1 MVKVAGAMLPLAH
14 KQRDAGAS
22 MYYAELSGPNGKPSV
37 LSTAVHNGSSKT
49 AGTAKDALAKS
60 DAKPVDGDKKSQSPA
75 YTISQSM
82 ESLLDSMT
90 GKGGAQAAAGGGLAS
105 ANSGVDR
112 AKQAQSLM
120 QSALDHG
127 KGLADMFGKGIDA
140 LKQGLGDTLSA
151 LGVPQNRIDDA
162 VKGFG
167 DGLKSKLDGMNLSD
181 LSVDMQA
188 TQSQWSIESH
198 GIDLEIQDGD
208 RSVKIS
214 FAKSTLDFRRDDQR
228 LQASLGKGGDMALSA
243 TGITTTATGK
253 STGMIVRSEGF
264 SDDEIKDILGKL
276 NDMAAKGGGGDGMKG
291 LAVLKPTTSKDG
303 VTHLTL
309 DLSTPIAGLST
320 GKAAAAAD
328 GAATAATAG
337 TSAKPQGVN
346 LTA

>member
-1 MVKVAGAMLPLAH
+1 
-14 KQRDAGAS
+14 

-37 LSTAVHNGSSKT
+37 LSTTVQNGSSKT
-49 AGTAKDALAKS
+49 AGTTKDALAKS
-60 DAKPVDGDKKSQSPA
+60 DAKPVEGDKKSQSPA

-90 GKGGAQAAAGGGLAS
+90 GKGGAKAAGGGSLAGG
-105 ANSGVDR
+105 SGVDR

-127 KGLADMFGKGIDA
+127 NDLAGMFGKGIDS
-140 LKQGLGDTLSA
+140 LKQGLGDALSV

-167 DGLKSKLDGMNLSD
+167 EGLKSKLDGMNLSD

-198 GIDLEIQDGD
+198 GIELEIQDGD
-208 RSVKIS
+208 RNVKIS

-228 LQASLGKGGDMALSA
+228 LQASLGKGGDTALSA
-243 TGITTTATGK
+243 TGMTTTATGK
-253 STGMIVRSEGF
+253 STGMIVRSNGF

-276 NDMAAKGGGGDGMKG
+276 NDMASKSGGDGMKG
-291 LAVLKPTTSKDG
+291 LAVLKPNTSKNG

-309 DLSTPIAGLST
+309 DLSAPVEGLSA
-320 GKAAAAAD
+320 GKA
-328 GAATAATAG
+328 GAATTAATGAA
-337 TSAKPQGVN
+337 AKQQGVD

>member
-1 MVKVAGAMLPLAH
+1 MLPIAH

-37 LSTAVHNGSSKT
+37 LSTAVQNGSSKT
-49 AGTAKDALAKS
+49 AGTAKDALTKS
-60 DAKPVDGDKKSQSPA
+60 DAKSVDGDKGKTQSPA

-90 GKGGAQAAAGGGLAS
+90 GKGGAQAATGAAGGGS
-105 ANSGVDR
+105 APAAGNSGVDR

-127 KGLADMFGKGIDA
+127 KDLAGMFGKGIDS
-140 LKQGLGDTLSA
+140 LKQGLGDVLGA

-162 VKGFG
+162 VSGFG

-243 TGITTTATGK
+243 TGMTTTATGK

-264 SDDEIKDILGKL
+264 SEDEIKDILGKL

-309 DLSTPIAGLST
+309 DLSSPVAGLST
-320 GKAAAAAD
+320 GKSGTASTTAA
-328 GAATAATAG
+328 GAA
-337 TSAKPQGVN
+337 TSAKPQGVD

>member
-1 MVKVAGAMLPLAH
+1 
-14 KQRDAGAS
+14 

-37 LSTAVHNGSSKT
+37 LSTAVQNGSSKT

-60 DAKPVDGDKKSQSPA
+60 DAKSVEGDKKSQSPA

-90 GKGGAQAAAGGGLAS
+90 GKGGAQAAGGALAGG
-105 ANSGVDR
+105 SGVDR

-127 KGLADMFGKGIDA
+127 KDLAGMFGKGVDA
-140 LKQGLGDTLSA
+140 LKQGLGDALSV

-198 GIDLEIQDGD
+198 GIELEIQDGD

-243 TGITTTATGK
+243 TGMTTTATGK
-253 STGMIVRSEGF
+253 STGMIVRSDGF

-276 NDMAAKGGGGDGMKG
+276 NDMASKSGGDGMKG
-291 LAVLKPTTSKDG
+291 LAVLKPSTSKNG

-309 DLSTPIAGLST
+309 DLSAPVEGLSA
-320 GKAAAAAD
+320 GKADAASTATS
-328 GAATAATAG
+328 TAATGAA
-337 TSAKPQGVN
+337 AKQQSVD

>member
-1 MVKVAGAMLPLAH
+1 
-14 KQRDAGAS
+14 

-37 LSTAVHNGSSKT
+37 LSTAVQNGSSKT
-49 AGTAKDALAKS
+49 AGTAKDALTKS
-60 DAKPVDGDKKSQSPA
+60 DAKSVDGDKAEKKSQSPA

-82 ESLLDSMT
+82 ESLLDSLT
-90 GKGGAQAAAGGGLAS
+90 GKGGAQAAGGGALA
-105 ANSGVDR
+105 AGNSGVDR
-112 AKQAQSLM
+112 ARQAQSLM

-127 KGLADMFGKGIDA
+127 NDLAGMFGKGVDA
-140 LKQGLGDTLSA
+140 LKQGLGDALSM
-151 LGVPQNRIDDA
+151 LGVPKNRIDDA
-162 VKGFG
+162 VSGFG
-167 DGLKSKLDGMNLSD
+167 DKLKSKLDGMDLSQ

-198 GIDLEIQDGD
+198 GIELEIQDGD
-208 RSVKIS
+208 RSVRIS

-276 NDMAAKGGGGDGMKG
+276 NDMASKAGGDGMKG
-291 LAVLKPTTSKDG
+291 LAVLKPTTSKNG

-309 DLSTPIAGLST
+309 DLSAPVDGLSA
-320 GKAAAAAD
+320 GKD
-328 GAATAATAG
+328 GAAVKEAASATA
-337 TSAKPQGVN
+337 TKPNSVD
-346 LTA
+346 LKA

>member
-1 MVKVAGAMLPLAH
+1 MLPLAH

-22 MYYAELSGPNGKPSV
+22 MYYAELSGPSGKPSV
-37 LSTAVHNGSSKT
+37 LSTAVQNGSSKT
-49 AGTAKDALAKS
+49 AGTVKDALAKS
-60 DAKPVDGDKKSQSPA
+60 DAKTVDGDKADKKSQSPA

-90 GKGGAQAAAGGGLAS
+90 GKSGAQGGAAGGGSALAS
-105 ANSGVDR
+105 GSGVDR

-127 KGLADMFGKGIDA
+127 KGLAGMFGKGIDA

-243 TGITTTATGK
+243 TGMTTTATGK

-264 SDDEIKDILGKL
+264 SEDEIKDILGKL

-309 DLSTPIAGLST
+309 DLSNPIAGLSA
-320 GKAAAAAD
+320 GK
-328 GAATAATAG
+328 AATAATGAAANG
-337 TSAKPQGVN
+337 TTAKSQGVD

>member
-1 MVKVAGAMLPLAH
+1 MLTLAH

-22 MYYAELSGPNGKPSV
+22 MYYAELSGPSGKPSV
-37 LSTAVHNGSSKT
+37 LSTTAQNGSSKT
-49 AGTAKDALAKS
+49 TGTVKDALAKS
-60 DAKPVDGDKKSQSPA
+60 DAKTVDGDKGDKKSQSPA

-90 GKGGAQAAAGGGLAS
+90 GKSDAQAAGGGGALAS
-105 ANSGVDR
+105 GSGVDR

-127 KGLADMFGKGIDA
+127 KGLAGMFGKGIDA

-243 TGITTTATGK
+243 TGMTTTATGK

-264 SDDEIKDILGKL
+264 SEDEIKDILGKL

-309 DLSTPIAGLST
+309 DLSNPIAGLSA
-320 GKAAAAAD
+320 GK
-328 GAATAATAG
+328 AATAAGAAASGTAA
-337 TSAKPQGVN
+337 TSAKSQGVD

>member
-1 MVKVAGAMLPLAH
+1 MLPLAH

-22 MYYAELSGPNGKPSV
+22 MYYAELSGPSGKPSV
-37 LSTAVHNGSSKT
+37 LSTAVQNGSSKT
-49 AGTAKDALAKS
+49 TGTVKDALAKS
-60 DAKPVDGDKKSQSPA
+60 DAKTVDGDTADKKSQSPA

-90 GKGGAQAAAGGGLAS
+90 GKSGAQAAGGAAGGGSALAS
-105 ANSGVDR
+105 GSGVDR

-127 KGLADMFGKGIDA
+127 KGLAGMFGKGIDA

-243 TGITTTATGK
+243 TGMTTTATGK
-253 STGMIVRSEGF
+253 STGMIVRSDGF
-264 SDDEIKDILGKL
+264 SEDEIKDILGKL

-309 DLSTPIAGLST
+309 DLSNPIAGLSA
-320 GKAAAAAD
+320 GKS
-328 GAATAATAG
+328 GTAATAATP
-337 TSAKPQGVN
+337 AKSQSVD

>member
-1 MVKVAGAMLPLAH
+1 MVKVVSTMLPLAH

-37 LSTAVHNGSSKT
+37 LSTAVQNGSSKT
-49 AGTAKDALAKS
+49 TGTAKDALTKS
-60 DAKPVDGDKKSQSPA
+60 DAKSVNSDKGKTQSPA

-90 GKGGAQAAAGGGLAS
+90 GKGDAQDAGGAAGGGLA
-105 ANSGVDR
+105 AGNSNVDR

-127 KGLADMFGKGIDA
+127 KDLAGMFGKGIDS
-140 LKQGLGDTLSA
+140 LKQGLGDVLGA

-162 VKGFG
+162 VSGFG

-243 TGITTTATGK
+243 TGMTTTATGK

-264 SDDEIKDILGKL
+264 SEDEIKDILGKL

-320 GKAAAAAD
+320 GKS
-328 GAATAATAG
+328 GTASTTA
-337 TSAKPQGVN
+337 AKPQSVD

>member
-1 MVKVAGAMLPLAH
+1 MVKVAGAMLSLAH

-37 LSTAVHNGSSKT
+37 LSTAVQNGSSKT
-49 AGTAKDALAKS
+49 AGAAKDGLAKS

-90 GKGGAQAAAGGGLAS
+90 GKTGAQAAGGGSALAS
-105 ANSGVDR
+105 ANNGVDR

-127 KGLADMFGKGIDA
+127 KDLAGMFGKGIDA

-167 DGLKSKLDGMNLSD
+167 DGLKSKLDGLNLSD

-243 TGITTTATGK
+243 TGMTTTATGK

-264 SDDEIKDILGKL
+264 SEDEIKDILGKL

-309 DLSTPIAGLST
+309 DLSTPIAGLSA
-320 GKAAAAAD
+320 GKATAAAD
-328 GAATAATAG
+328 GAATAGTA
-337 TSAKPQGVN
+337 AKPQGVN

>member
-37 LSTAVHNGSSKT
+37 LSTAVQNGSSKT
-49 AGTAKDALAKS
+49 AGTAKDALTKS
-60 DAKPVDGDKKSQSPA
+60 DAKSVDGDKSKAQSPA

-90 GKGGAQAAAGGGLAS
+90 GKGGAQGAGGAASGLAAG
-105 ANSGVDR
+105 NSDVDR

-127 KGLADMFGKGIDA
+127 KDLAGMFGKGIDS
-140 LKQGLGDTLSA
+140 LKQGLGDVLGA

-162 VKGFG
+162 VSGFG

-243 TGITTTATGK
+243 TGMTTTATGK

-264 SDDEIKDILGKL
+264 SEDEIKDILGKL

-320 GKAAAAAD
+320 GKSGTASAAAAD
-328 GAATAATAG
+328 ATTA
-337 TSAKPQGVN
+337 AKPQSVD

>member
-1 MVKVAGAMLPLAH
+1 
-14 KQRDAGAS
+14 

-37 LSTAVHNGSSKT
+37 LSTAVQNGSSKT
-49 AGTAKDALAKS
+49 VGTAKDALAKS
-60 DAKPVDGDKKSQSPA
+60 DAKSVDADKKSQSPA

-90 GKGGAQAAAGGGLAS
+90 GKGGAQAAGGGGALA
-105 ANSGVDR
+105 AGNSSVDR

-127 KGLADMFGKGIDA
+127 KDLAGSFGKGIDA
-140 LKQGLGDTLSA
+140 LKQGLGDTLSM

-162 VKGFG
+162 VSGFG
-167 DGLKSKLDGMNLSD
+167 DKLKSKLDGMDFSQM
-181 LSVDMQA
+181 SVDMQA

-198 GIDLEIQDGD
+198 GIELEIQDGD
-208 RSVKIS
+208 RSVRIS

-228 LQASLGKGGDMALSA
+228 LQASLGKGGDMELSA
-243 TGITTTATGK
+243 MGMTTTATGK

-276 NDMAAKGGGGDGMKG
+276 NDMASKAGGDGMKG
-291 LAVLKPTTSKDG
+291 LAVLKPTTSKNG

-309 DLSTPIAGLST
+309 DLSAPVDGLSG
-320 GKAAAAAD
+320 GKDGAAVKEAAAASSSGSA
-328 GAATAATAG
+328 
-337 TSAKPQGVN
+337 AKPQSVD
-346 LTA
+346 LTT

>member
-1 MVKVAGAMLPLAH
+1 
-14 KQRDAGAS
+14 

-37 LSTAVHNGSSKT
+37 LSTAVQNGSSKT
-49 AGTAKDALAKS
+49 AGTAKDALTKS
-60 DAKPVDGDKKSQSPA
+60 DAKPVDGDKADKKGQSPA

-90 GKGGAQAAAGGGLAS
+90 GKAAAQAAGGGSALATGN
-105 ANSGVDR
+105 NSLDR

-127 KGLADMFGKGIDA
+127 KDLAGMFGKGIDS
-140 LKQGLGDTLSA
+140 LKQGLGDVLGA

-162 VKGFG
+162 VNGFG

-243 TGITTTATGK
+243 TGMTTTATGK

-264 SDDEIKDILGKL
+264 SEDEIKDILGKL

-303 VTHLTL
+303 VTKLTL
-309 DLSTPIAGLST
+309 DLSSPIAAGLSA
-320 GKAAAAAD
+320 GKSGTATTASAGSAAA
-328 GAATAATAG
+328 GAKQQ
-337 TSAKPQGVN
+337 SVD

>member
-1 MVKVAGAMLPLAH
+1 
-14 KQRDAGAS
+14 
-22 MYYAELSGPNGKPSV
+22 MYYAELSGPSGKPSV
-37 LSTAVHNGSSKT
+37 LSTAVQNGSSKT
-49 AGTAKDALAKS
+49 AGTVKDALAKS
-60 DAKPVDGDKKSQSPA
+60 DAKTVDGDKADKKSQSPA

-90 GKGGAQAAAGGGLAS
+90 GKSGAQAAGGAAGGGGALAS
-105 ANSGVDR
+105 GSGVDR

-127 KGLADMFGKGIDA
+127 KGLSGMFGKGIDA

-243 TGITTTATGK
+243 TGMTTTATGK

-264 SDDEIKDILGKL
+264 SEDEIKDILGKL
-276 NDMAAKGGGGDGMKG
+276 NDMAAKGGGDGMKG

-309 DLSTPIAGLST
+309 DLSNPIAGLSA
-320 GKAAAAAD
+320 GK
-328 GAATAATAG
+328 GGTAATAATP
-337 TSAKPQGVN
+337 AKSQGVD

>member
-1 MVKVAGAMLPLAH
+1 
-14 KQRDAGAS
+14 
-22 MYYAELSGPNGKPSV
+22 MYYTELSGPNGKPSV
-37 LSTAVHNGSSKT
+37 LSTAVQNGSSKT
-49 AGTAKDALAKS
+49 AGTVKDALAKS
-60 DAKPVDGDKKSQSPA
+60 DAKTVDGDKADKKSQSPA

-90 GKGGAQAAAGGGLAS
+90 GKSGAQAAGGAAGGGSALAS
-105 ANSGVDR
+105 GSGVDR

-127 KGLADMFGKGIDA
+127 KGLAGMFGKGIDA

-243 TGITTTATGK
+243 TGMTTTATGK

-264 SDDEIKDILGKL
+264 SEDEIKDILGKL

-303 VTHLTL
+303 VTKLTL
-309 DLSTPIAGLST
+309 DLSNPIAGLSA
-320 GKAAAAAD
+320 GK
-328 GAATAATAG
+328 AATAAAG
-337 TSAKPQGVN
+337 AAASGSASTPAKSQGVD

>member
-1 MVKVAGAMLPLAH
+1 MLPLAH

-22 MYYAELSGPNGKPSV
+22 MYYAELSGPSGKPSV
-37 LSTAVHNGSSKT
+37 LSTAVQNGSSKT
-49 AGTAKDALAKS
+49 AGTVKDALAKS
-60 DAKPVDGDKKSQSPA
+60 DAKTVDGDKADKKSQSPA

-90 GKGGAQAAAGGGLAS
+90 GKSGAQGGAAGGGSALAS
-105 ANSGVDR
+105 GSGVDR

-127 KGLADMFGKGIDA
+127 KGLAGMFGKGIDA

-228 LQASLGKGGDMALSA
+228 LQASLGKGGDMAFSA
-243 TGITTTATGK
+243 TGMTTTATGK

-264 SDDEIKDILGKL
+264 SEDEIKDILGKL

-309 DLSTPIAGLST
+309 DLSNPIAGLSA
-320 GKAAAAAD
+320 GK
-328 GAATAATAG
+328 AATAATGAAASG
-337 TSAKPQGVN
+337 TTAKSQGVD

>member
-1 MVKVAGAMLPLAH
+1 MLRLAH

-37 LSTAVHNGSSKT
+37 LSTAVQNGSSKT

-60 DAKPVDGDKKSQSPA
+60 DAKSVDGDKAEKKSQSPA

-82 ESLLDSMT
+82 ESLLDSLT
-90 GKGGAQAAAGGGLAS
+90 GKGGAQVAGGSALAAG
-105 ANSGVDR
+105 NSGVDR
-112 AKQAQSLM
+112 ARQAQSLM

-127 KGLADMFGKGIDA
+127 NDLAGMFGKGVDA
-140 LKQGLGDTLSA
+140 LKQGLGDALSM
-151 LGVPQNRIDDA
+151 LGVPKNRIDDA
-162 VKGFG
+162 VSGFG
-167 DGLKSKLDGMNLSD
+167 DKLKSKLDGMDLSQ

-198 GIDLEIQDGD
+198 GIELEIQDGD
-208 RSVKIS
+208 RSVRIS

-276 NDMAAKGGGGDGMKG
+276 NDMASKAGGDGMKG
-291 LAVLKPTTSKDG
+291 LAVLKPTTSKNG

-309 DLSTPIAGLST
+309 DLSAPVDGLS
-320 GKAAAAAD
+320 GSKDGAVVKEAAAA
-328 GAATAATAG
+328 T

>member
-37 LSTAVHNGSSKT
+37 LSTAVQNGSSKT
-49 AGTAKDALAKS
+49 AGTAKDGLAKS
-60 DAKPVDGDKKSQSPA
+60 DAKQVDGDKKAQSPA

-90 GKGGAQAAAGGGLAS
+90 GKGGAQAAGGGGLAS

-127 KGLADMFGKGIDA
+127 KGLAGMFGKGIDA

-243 TGITTTATGK
+243 TGMTTTATGK

-264 SDDEIKDILGKL
+264 SEDEIKDILGKL
-276 NDMAAKGGGGDGMKG
+276 NDMAAKSGGGDGMKG

-309 DLSTPIAGLST
+309 DLSTPIAGLSA
-320 GKAAAAAD
+320 GKDAAAAD

>member
-1 MVKVAGAMLPLAH
+1 
-14 KQRDAGAS
+14 

-37 LSTAVHNGSSKT
+37 LSTAVQNGSSKT
-49 AGTAKDALAKS
+49 VGTAKDALAKS
-60 DAKPVDGDKKSQSPA
+60 DAKQLDGGKADKTAQSPA

-90 GKGGAQAAAGGGLAS
+90 GKGGAQGAGGGGAQAAGGNG
-105 ANSGVDR
+105 GVDR

-127 KGLADMFGKGIDA
+127 KDLAGAFGKGIDA
-140 LKQGLGDTLSA
+140 LKQGLGDALSV

-167 DGLKSKLDGMNLSD
+167 DGLKSKLDGMNLGN

-228 LQASLGKGGDMALSA
+228 LQASLGKGSDMALSA
-243 TGITTTATGK
+243 TGMTTTATGK

-264 SDDEIKDILGKL
+264 SEDEIKDILGKL

-303 VTHLTL
+303 VTRLTL
-309 DLSTPIAGLST
+309 DLSTPIAGLSA
-320 GKAAAAAD
+320 GKASTATAGAAATPTTT
-328 GAATAATAG
+328 AATAAAAG
-337 TSAKPQGVN
+337 TATTAAATPAKQQSVN

>member
-1 MVKVAGAMLPLAH
+1 
-14 KQRDAGAS
+14 

-37 LSTAVHNGSSKT
+37 LSTAVQNGSSKT

-60 DAKPVDGDKKSQSPA
+60 DAKSVDGDKADKKSQSPA

-90 GKGGAQAAAGGGLAS
+90 GKGGAQGAGGGGALA
-105 ANSGVDR
+105 AGNSGVDR

-127 KGLADMFGKGIDA
+127 NDLAGMFGKGIDA
-140 LKQGLGDTLSA
+140 LKQGLGDTLSM
-151 LGVPQNRIDDA
+151 LGVPKNRIDDA
-162 VKGFG
+162 VSGFG
-167 DGLKSKLDGMNLSD
+167 DKLKSKLDGMDLSQM
-181 LSVDMQA
+181 SVDMQA

-198 GIDLEIQDGD
+198 GIELEIQDGD
-208 RSVKIS
+208 RSVRIS

-228 LQASLGKGGDMALSA
+228 LQASLGKGGDMELSA
-243 TGITTTATGK
+243 MGMTTTATGK

-264 SDDEIKDILGKL
+264 SEDEIKDILGKL
-276 NDMAAKGGGGDGMKG
+276 NDMASKSGGDGMKG

-309 DLSTPIAGLST
+309 DLSAPVAGLSG
-320 GKAAAAAD
+320 GKDGAAVKEAAAASAS
-328 GAATAATAG
+328 GST
-337 TSAKPQGVN
+337 AKPQSVD
-346 LTA
+346 LKA

>member
-1 MVKVAGAMLPLAH
+1 MLPLAH

-22 MYYAELSGPNGKPSV
+22 MYYTELSGPNGKPSV
-37 LSTAVHNGSSKT
+37 LSTAVQNGSSKT
-49 AGTAKDALAKS
+49 AGTVKDALAKS
-60 DAKPVDGDKKSQSPA
+60 DAKTVDGDKADKKSQSPA

-90 GKGGAQAAAGGGLAS
+90 GKSGAQAAGGAAGGGSALAS
-105 ANSGVDR
+105 GSGVDR

-120 QSALDHG
+120 QSALEHG
-127 KGLADMFGKGIDA
+127 KGLAGMFGKGIDA

-181 LSVDMQA
+181 LSVDMQS

-243 TGITTTATGK
+243 TGMTTTATGK

-264 SDDEIKDILGKL
+264 SEDEIKDILGKL

-303 VTHLTL
+303 VTKLTL
-309 DLSTPIAGLST
+309 DLSNPIAGLSA
-320 GKAAAAAD
+320 GK
-328 GAATAATAG
+328 AATAAAG
-337 TSAKPQGVN
+337 AAASGSASTPAKSQGVD

>member
-1 MVKVAGAMLPLAH
+1 MLPLAH

-22 MYYAELSGPNGKPSV
+22 MYYAELSGPSGKPSV
-37 LSTAVHNGSSKT
+37 LSTAVQNGSSKT
-49 AGTAKDALAKS
+49 AGTVKDALAKS
-60 DAKPVDGDKKSQSPA
+60 DAKTVDGDKADKKSQSPA

-90 GKGGAQAAAGGGLAS
+90 GKSGAQAAGGGGALAS
-105 ANSGVDR
+105 GSAMDR

-127 KGLADMFGKGIDA
+127 KDLAGMFGKGIDA

-243 TGITTTATGK
+243 TGMTTTATGK

-264 SDDEIKDILGKL
+264 SEDEIKDILGKL

-309 DLSTPIAGLST
+309 DLSNPITGLSA
-320 GKAAAAAD
+320 GK
-328 GAATAATAG
+328 AATAAGGAAAGGTA
-337 TSAKPQGVN
+337 AKSQSVD

>member
-1 MVKVAGAMLPLAH
+1 MVKVVGAMLPLAH

-37 LSTAVHNGSSKT
+37 LSTAVQNGSSKT
-49 AGTAKDALAKS
+49 AGTAKDGLAKS

-90 GKGGAQAAAGGGLAS
+90 GKGGAQAAGGGGGLAS

-127 KGLADMFGKGIDA
+127 KGLAGMFGKGIDA

-243 TGITTTATGK
+243 TGMTTTATGK

-264 SDDEIKDILGKL
+264 SEDEIKDILGKL
-276 NDMAAKGGGGDGMKG
+276 NDMAAKNGGGDGMKG

-309 DLSTPIAGLST
+309 DLSTPIAGLSA
-320 GKAAAAAD
+320 GKAGAAD
-328 GAATAATAG
+328 GAATSATSGAA
-337 TSAKPQGVN
+337 AKPQGVD

>member
-1 MVKVAGAMLPLAH
+1 MVKVVGAMLPLAH
-14 KQRDAGAS
+14 KQCDAGAS

-37 LSTAVHNGSSKT
+37 LSTAVQNGSSKT
-49 AGTAKDALAKS
+49 AGTAKDGLAKS

-90 GKGGAQAAAGGGLAS
+90 GKGGAQAAGGGGGLAS

-127 KGLADMFGKGIDA
+127 KGLAGMFGKGIDA

-243 TGITTTATGK
+243 TGMTTTATGK

-264 SDDEIKDILGKL
+264 SEDEIKDILGKL
-276 NDMAAKGGGGDGMKG
+276 NDMAAKNGGGDGMKG

-309 DLSTPIAGLST
+309 DLSTPIAGLSA
-320 GKAAAAAD
+320 GKAGD
-328 GAATAATAG
+328 ATAATAG
-337 TSAKPQGVN
+337 TAAKPQGVD

>member
-1 MVKVAGAMLPLAH
+1 
-14 KQRDAGAS
+14 

-37 LSTAVHNGSSKT
+37 LSTAVQNGSSKT

-60 DAKPVDGDKKSQSPA
+60 DAKSVDGDKADKKSQSPA

-90 GKGGAQAAAGGGLAS
+90 GKGGAQGAGGGGALA
-105 ANSGVDR
+105 AGNSGVDR

-127 KGLADMFGKGIDA
+127 NDLAGMFGKGIDA
-140 LKQGLGDTLSA
+140 LKQGLGDTLSM
-151 LGVPQNRIDDA
+151 LGVPKNRIDDA
-162 VKGFG
+162 VSGFG
-167 DGLKSKLDGMNLSD
+167 DKLKSKLDGMDLSQM
-181 LSVDMQA
+181 SVDMQA

-198 GIDLEIQDGD
+198 GIELEIQDGD
-208 RSVKIS
+208 RSVRIS

-228 LQASLGKGGDMALSA
+228 LQASLGKGGDMELSA
-243 TGITTTATGK
+243 MGMTTTATGK

-264 SDDEIKDILGKL
+264 SEDEIKDILGKL
-276 NDMAAKGGGGDGMKG
+276 NDMASKSGGDGMKG

-309 DLSTPIAGLST
+309 DLSAPVAGLSS
-320 GKAAAAAD
+320 GKDGAAVKEAAAASAS
-328 GAATAATAG
+328 GST
-337 TSAKPQGVN
+337 AKPQSVD
-346 LTA
+346 LKA